1 MTLRLPICSVLTSLV
16 LSLPAQ
22 TTCQAGKHSSTQG
35 QAKGG
40 PQDQRSDSVDL
51 LVTRVHLNL
60 LDAPN
65 DLIHAMCV
73 LRLVPKVSGVTQ
85 LRFDLIDLTVGSVLD
100 ENNQPLG
107 FNHVNGVLQVDL
119 AQPAGPADTMDITV
133 FYDGEPAVDP
143 SNFGGFYLENNYIY
157 NLGVA
162 FDAQPHSYGR
172 AWFPCFDNFV
182 ERCAFSFHV
191 TTRGG
196 RKVWCNGAQLGVV
209 PLGGDTTLTHWSID
223 EPIPSYLASVAAANY
238 AVVHQEFP
246 SIGGTNIPVD
256 LVALPGDTTAMKNS
270 FIHLQD
276 AFNRFETCFGA
287 YSWNRIGYCLASR
300 GAMEHPTNITY
311 PDFIADGSLQ
321 YEATMAHELAH
332 QWFGDLVTCDRA
344 EEMYLNEGFA
354 EYLSYL
360 FLEAV
365 YGPDRYRSTVRA
377 NHYDMLR
384 RCHWEDGG
392 QYFALSDVPQE
403 WTYGQHSYNKGADV
417 LHSLRGYLGEALF
430 CQGLTSFLDAHP
442 FRSVS
447 SEQLRDHLSTA
458 TGTDL
463 TDFFDAWIF
472 QPGWSAFEVDS
483 FDVGPSDVTVFAEQK
498 LRGAVDLYHNVPL
511 TLSCRGPQ
519 GDLWTTPSSF
529 LFGGTQTVV
538 TIDPPFDPVDVWLND
553 DGRISLATT
562 AVWDTLTSIG
572 TKTLQQANITLFVDA
587 LPSELPIR
595 VEQFWVAADPIAE
608 PAFAYVLSPD
618 RWWRIQGD
626 FSSGPA
632 ITGRFAYDGRAQ
644 AAGGLDVDLMQD
656 VGGLAFTEDSLVL
669 LYRPNAHMPWSLV
682 PQQTLNVV
690 NNATDRTG
698 RIDVDDLAAGDYTLA
713 WKTSAVGMFPRSAPG
728 ACTLWPDPAQDHVMV
743 SCPEDLKDALTIRVR
758 DRMGRLLKEVRY
770 TAPLTRIDVSDIAPQ
785 VVVINAAT
793 RDGKERGIGT
803 CAVIP

>member
-1 MTLRLPICSVLTSLV
+1 MV

-22 TTCQAGKHSSTQG
+22 TTCQAGKHSSAQG

-40 PQDQRSDSVDL
+40 PQDQRSDSIDL

-196 RKVWCNGAQLGVV
+196 RKVWCNGAELGVV
-209 PLGGDTTLTHWSID
+209 SLGGDTTLTHWSID

-256 LVALPGDTTAMKNS
+256 LVALPGDTTAMKSS
-270 FIHLQD
+270 FLHLQD

-354 EYLSYL
+354 EYMSYL

-392 QYFALSDVPQE
+392 QYFALSEVPQD
-403 WTYGQHSYNKGADV
+403 WTYGEHSYNKGADV
-417 LHSLRGYLGEALF
+417 LHSLRSYLGETLF
-430 CQGLTSFLDAHP
+430 CQGLTSFLDAHAFQP
-442 FRSVS
+442 VS
-447 SEQLRDHLSTA
+447 SELLRDHLSTA
-458 TGTDL
+458 TGADL
-463 TDFFDAWIF
+463 TDFFDDWIF
-472 QPGWSAFEVDS
+472 QPGWAAFEVDS
-483 FDVGPSDVTVFAEQK
+483 FDVDPSDVTVFAEQK

-511 TLSCRGPQ
+511 TLTCRSAQ
-519 GDLWTTPSSF
+519 GDLWTTPTTVM
-529 LFGGTQTVV
+529 FGDAQTVV
-538 TIDPPFDPVDVWLND
+538 TINPPFTPVDVWLND

-562 AVWDTLTSIG
+562 VVWDTLTSTG
-572 TKTLQQANITLFVDA
+572 TKSLQQANITLIVDA
-587 LPSELPIR
+587 LPSDLPIR
-595 VEQFWVAADPIAE
+595 VEQFWVSADPWVE
-608 PAFAYVLSPD
+608 PGFAYTVSPD
-618 RWWRIQGD
+618 RWWRIHGD
-626 FSSGPA
+626 LSNGPS
-632 ITGRFAYDGRAQ
+632 IRGKFAYDGRALS
-644 AAGGLDVDLMQD
+644 AGGLDVELMQD
-656 VGGLAFTEDSLVL
+656 IGGLTFTEDSLVL
-669 LYRPNAHMPWSLV
+669 LYRPNAHMPWSVL
-682 PQQTLNVV
+682 PQQTLYVQNSTSDKV
-690 NNATDRTG
+690 G
-698 RIDVDDLAAGDYTLA
+698 RIEVEGLTAGDYSLG
-713 WKTSAVGMFPRSAPG
+713 WKTSALGSPHVSEPA
-728 ACTLWPDPAQDHVMV
+728 AWTIWPDPTSDHLMV
-743 SCPEDLKDALTIRVR
+743 QSPILETNDGIIRVR
-758 DRMGRLLKEVRY
+758 DRTGRYLKDVPR
-770 TAPLTRIDVSDIAPQ
+770 TGILTRVDLSDLPPQIVSISL
-785 VVVINAAT
+785 V
-793 RDGKERGIGT
+793 ERTGMERALGSCTI
-803 CAVIP
+803 VR